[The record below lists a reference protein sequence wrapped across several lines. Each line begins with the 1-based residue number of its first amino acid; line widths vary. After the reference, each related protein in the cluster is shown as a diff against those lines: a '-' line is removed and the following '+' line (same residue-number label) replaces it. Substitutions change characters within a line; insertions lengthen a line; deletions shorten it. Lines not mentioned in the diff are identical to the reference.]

1 MQLFRFWRSPATERL
16 HWSGAAT
23 HGSGRD
29 PAMPNLASAQI
40 PGPGAGSR
48 RVRESYWIEVTRDPY
63 EKEGR
68 EVHHHG
74 RHRKP

>member
-1 MQLFRFWRSPATERL
+1 MRLFRFWRSPATERL
-16 HWSGAAT
+16 HWSGGAT